1 MIIQIKGKVKYQIT
15 LDPSVWIFD
24 DRKVKLEDAFTPTT
38 VPNED
43 VIESNSKL
51 NKPPVN
57 HSIKKYNKK
66 ELLEHSYLMPIQEFV
81 ENAEVDKE
89 VSEAI
94 LKTSDNNEHTITYG
108 ELLESF
114 LLFSIDGK
122 QIKENGPAY
131 LFYGDGSNQDD
142 PIKGIKVIELR

>member
-1 MIIQIKGKVKYQIT
+1 MIIQIKGNVKYPIT

-24 DRKVKLEDAFTPTT
+24 DRKIKLEEAFTPST

-66 ELLEHSYLMPIQEFV
+66 ELLEHSYLMPIKEFI
-81 ENAEVDKE
+81 ETAEVDE
-89 VSEAI
+89 NASVAI
-94 LKTSDNNEHTITYG
+94 LKTEDNEHTLSID
-108 ELLESF
+108 ELLASL

-122 QIKENGPAY
+122 QIKEHGPAY
-131 LFYGDGSNQDD
+131 LYFGDGSNQDD
-142 PIKGIKVIELR
+142 PIMGIIAIEFK

>member
-1 MIIQIKGKVKYQIT
+1 MIIQIKGNVKYPIT

-24 DRKVKLEDAFTPTT
+24 DRKVKLEEAFTPST
-38 VPNED
+38 VLNED

-66 ELLEHSYLMPIQEFV
+66 ELLEHSYLMPIKEFI
-81 ENAEVDKE
+81 ENAEADKQ

-94 LKTSDNNEHTITYG
+94 LNTTDNNKFKITYG

-122 QIKENGPAY
+122 QIKEKGPAY
-131 LFYGDGSNQDD
+131 LYYGDGSNRDE